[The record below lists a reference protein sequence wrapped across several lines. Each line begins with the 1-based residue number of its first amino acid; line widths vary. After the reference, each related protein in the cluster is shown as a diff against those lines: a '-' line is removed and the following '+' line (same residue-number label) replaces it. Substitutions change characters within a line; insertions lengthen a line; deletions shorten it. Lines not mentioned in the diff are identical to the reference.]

1 MSEET
6 AAAVEMGSPGTIEI
20 PSESVERKPTKIE
33 EKRRK
38 IYIDRMQRHMAK
50 GMTAEQAH
58 MKIQEEDYDRLPI
71 EAKLKRLEQACM
83 GAIQRLA
90 QELASLQNND
100 QVIADAMDANF
111 RAITKALVKLGVSGE
126 EQVAFLKEAEAEI
139 KADREN
145 RQKVMEQ
152 HAAAIKDEAEK
163 ALVEKT
169 IDKPG
174 EATVPDGATEFA

>member
-6 AAAVEMGSPGTIEI
+6 AGAVEVGTPGTIEV
-20 PSESVERKPTKIE
+20 PPDAAERKPTKLE

-50 GMTAEQAH
+50 GMTAEAAH

-90 QELASLQNND
+90 QELGSLQNND
-100 QVIADAMDANF
+100 QVIADAMDSNF
-111 RAITKALVKLGVSGE
+111 RAITKALVKLGAPGE
-126 EQVAFLKEAEAEI
+126 EQVAFLKEAEEEI
-139 KADREN
+139 KRDRES
-145 RQKVMEQ
+145 RQKVVEQ
-152 HAAAIKDEAEK
+152 HAAAIQAESEK

-169 IDKPG
+169 INQPG
-174 EATVPDGATEFA
+174 EASVPEGATEFA